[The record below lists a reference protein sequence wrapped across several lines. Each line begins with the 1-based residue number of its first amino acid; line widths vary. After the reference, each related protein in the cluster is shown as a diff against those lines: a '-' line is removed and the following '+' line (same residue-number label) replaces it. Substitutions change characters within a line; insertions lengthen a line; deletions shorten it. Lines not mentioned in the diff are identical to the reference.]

1 MKSRKNNS
9 AVVMRFELG
18 NYLRSRS
25 FLVSTLITCIVIA
38 LALSFPRLMDLFQG
52 KAGPK
57 KNIYIV
63 NLSDLPASADDA
75 LDKMSKYKLI
85 DGEPDLLDKSEEILA
100 KPITE
105 GIFVI
110 DSEHS
115 FRWYTERRKYAEYP
129 EESLSKVYSKKL
141 LYTRLLLSGSTE
153 DFAKSVVAEPDVE
166 IIEEASLSGKS
177 MQQTQATTYGLVML
191 LYVCLLSYGQ
201 MTAVSVASEKGNRAM
216 ELLITSTDARSLI
229 NGKVFGT
236 GLAGLLQLCIFGLV
250 YFVFYFINRG
260 AFEQLGLLDSV
271 QMPPTTFGMAII
283 IFVICYL
290 SFAYIYSALG
300 SLVSR
305 SEDVNQVVSPLSLIF
320 IAMVAATILATF
332 TPDPA
337 WVKILSFVPLIG
349 PLLLFVR
356 FSMLSLPAWEFF
368 VPMLIHC
375 LAVGAI
381 SRLAVAIYRRGTLL
395 YGKAPQIKDI
405 FHLLCQKETTAAS
418 VKK

>member
-25 FLVSTLITCIVIA
+25 FLISTLITCIVIA

-75 LDKMSKYKLI
+75 ADKMSKYKLI
-85 DGEPDLLDKSEEILA
+85 NATPELLDKSGEILA
-100 KPITE
+100 KPVTE

-110 DSEHS
+110 DSERS
-115 FRWYTERRKYAEYP
+115 FRWYTERRKYP
-129 EESLSKVYSKKL
+129 EENLSKLYGKKL
-141 LYTRLLLSGSTE
+141 LYTRLLLSGSSE
-153 DFAKSVVAEPDVE
+153 DFAKSVVAEPDIE
-166 IIEEASLSGKS
+166 IIEQASLSGKS

-250 YFVFYFINRG
+250 YFIFFFLNRG

-305 SEDVNQVVSPLSLIF
+305 SEDINQVVSPLSLIF

-356 FSMLSLPAWEFF
+356 FSMLSLPAWEFL

-375 LAVGAI
+375 LAVVGI
-381 SRLAVAIYRRGTLL
+381 SRLAVSIYRRGTLH

-405 FHLLCQKETTAAS
+405 LQLLRQKENTAENA
-418 VKK
+418 K